1 MGCSQKVMRKN
12 KDSHLQS
19 AMSRHLDLAC
29 EKLHNT
35 QETTRKLE
43 EKVEG
48 LQRQLETK
56 VSKEVVLMEKTA
68 DTTRLFIWK
77 INEFSDVLR
86 QALAGEKEKIASAP
100 FYTDSYGYKLKVG
113 INFHFSRMSRNARLS
128 AVIFVM
134 KGEYDALLP
143 WPFNRNVKVTLIDQ
157 QEDSTV
163 SRENIS
169 KHETVNLTR
178 PKTEVSSGSIVT
190 VYYDQ
195 LQTNFYLVDDTLFV
209 QVEIS
214 PP

>member
-1 MGCSQKVMRKN
+1 M
-12 KDSHLQS
+12 
-19 AMSRHLDLAC
+19 
-29 EKLHNT
+29 
-35 QETTRKLE
+35 
-43 EKVEG
+43 
-48 LQRQLETK
+48 
-56 VSKEVVLMEKTA
+56 
-68 DTTRLFIWK
+68 
-77 INEFSDVLR
+77 
-86 QALAGEKEKIASAP
+86 AGEKEKITSAP

-113 INFHFSRMSRNARLS
+113 INFHFSRISRNARLS

-143 WPFNRNVKVTLIDQ
+143 WPFNKNVKLTLIGQ

-163 SRENIS
+163 NRENIS
-169 KHETVNLTR
+169 KHETVNFTR